1 MVLLTDITYLPY
13 GENDMAYLSTI
24 LDAATGEIL
33 THHMSKRI
41 TLDIATETI
50 LKLKKQK
57 KVKLAANA
65 FIHSDQGSHYTS
77 PIFQALLKE
86 NDLGQSMSRR
96 GNCWDNAPQESFFG
110 HLKDSVKSKKCNSYE
125 ELKSKINKYII
136 YYNNY
141 RYKWDQKK
149 MTPVQYRNHLLYA

>member
-1 MVLLTDITYLPY
+1 
-13 GENDMAYLSTI
+13 MAYLSTI
-24 LDAATGEIL
+24 LDAAAGEIL

-77 PIFQALLKE
+77 PIFQAL
-86 NDLGQSMSRR
+86 
-96 GNCWDNAPQESFFG
+96 
-110 HLKDSVKSKKCNSYE
+110 
-125 ELKSKINKYII
+125 
-136 YYNNY
+136 
-141 RYKWDQKK
+141 
-149 MTPVQYRNHLLYA
+149 